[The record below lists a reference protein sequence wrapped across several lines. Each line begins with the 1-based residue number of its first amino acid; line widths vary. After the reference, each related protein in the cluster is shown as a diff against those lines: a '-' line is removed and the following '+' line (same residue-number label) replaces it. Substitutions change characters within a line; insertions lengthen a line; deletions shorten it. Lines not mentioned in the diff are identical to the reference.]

1 MLEELRRR
9 LADPLLA
16 RTQNL
21 WPVDAKLDCLTA
33 SDGPMSAR
41 VAIIDYNADLDARF
55 APAELLKDG
64 SGFRGIAGLSNDKIL
79 GQPKVERPGQPHR
92 VGVELVEH
100 LVRGFAP
107 MGFSQYL
114 GYPVCRKQRSGR
126 YQDSQRSCNQHEP
139 EGKRQQKETRL
150 PAVGTRLRPSPVR
163 LAVSDAHEGFSSIFL
178 AFAGSALGRTRCKTP
193 FLSVASIRSRSIF
206 SESVKM
212 RS

>member
-21 WPVDAKLDCLTA
+21 WPVDAKLDCLTP

-55 APAELLKDG
+55 APAELLKDV

-92 VGVELVEH
+92 VWVSNWWSTSSE
-100 LVRGFAP
+100 
-107 MGFSQYL
+107 
-114 GYPVCRKQRSGR
+114 
-126 YQDSQRSCNQHEP
+126 DSPQWV
-139 EGKRQQKETRL
+139 L
-150 PAVGTRLRPSPVR
+150 
-163 LAVSDAHEGFSSIFL
+163 
-178 AFAGSALGRTRCKTP
+178 
-193 FLSVASIRSRSIF
+193 
-206 SESVKM
+206 
-212 RS
+212 